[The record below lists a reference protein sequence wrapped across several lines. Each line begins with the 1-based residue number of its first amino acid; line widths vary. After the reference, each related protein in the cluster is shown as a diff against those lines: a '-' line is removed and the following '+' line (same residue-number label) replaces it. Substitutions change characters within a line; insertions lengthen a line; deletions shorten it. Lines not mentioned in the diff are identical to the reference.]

1 MNAQA
6 TLVGAFKAVFQA
18 PRGTADRLPE
28 EQKYWRYIESI
39 ATNIAS
45 RYGFGRID
53 TPAFEDS
60 SLFVRSVG
68 EGTDIVEKEM
78 YTFDDRGGA
87 SITLRPEGT
96 APVCRAYLEH
106 GMHNLPQPVRMYYF
120 CPVFRYERPQAGR
133 FRQHHQFG
141 VEILGDPDPSVDA
154 EVIEVAWELM
164 RGLGLRDVNLL
175 INSIGDGMCR
185 PRYVDRLRAYYSEH
199 PEKLCPDCKGRLE
212 RNPLR
217 LLDCKVETCH
227 ALGDNAPRSVDHLCD
242 DCLEHWSKLL
252 SYLTTMEL
260 PYELDHRLVRGLD
273 YYTRTVFEVQPVEG
287 GGQSTICGGGRYDG
301 LITQL
306 GGRPTPGIGF
316 ATGMERLTL
325 NLKRSDTPVPEESA
339 PKYLVANVG
348 DDSRNAA
355 VGLAVRL
362 RRSGVGVIL
371 SSGARGLRGQMRQ
384 ANALGIPYALILGD
398 DEIEK
403 GEVVVRDMVSST
415 QESRPLA
422 EFVQEITEV

>member
-1 MNAQA
+1 M
-6 TLVGAFKAVFQA
+6 VFRA
-18 PRGTADRLPE
+18 PRGTADHLPE
-28 EQKYWRYIESI
+28 EQKYWRYIESKAMDI
-39 ATNIAS
+39 AH
-45 RYGFGRID
+45 RFGYGRID

-60 SLFVRSVG
+60 NLFVRSVG

-78 YTFDDRGGA
+78 YTFEDRGGD

-141 VEILGDPDPSVDA
+141 VEALGDPDPSVDA

-164 RGLGLRDVNLL
+164 GSLGLRDVQLL
-175 INSIGDGMCR
+175 VNSIGDGNCR
-185 PRYVDRLRAYYSEH
+185 PAYVEHLRDYYAGHHDRL
-199 PEKLCPDCKGRLE
+199 CVDCRDRLG

-227 ALGDNAPRSVDHLCD
+227 ALGDEAPRSTDYQCD
-242 DCLEHWSKLL
+242 ECSEHWARLE
-252 SYLTTMEL
+252 SYLGTMKL
-260 PYELDHRLVRGLD
+260 PYVVDHRLVRGLD
-273 YYTRTVFEVQPVEG
+273 YYTRTVFEIQPLDV
-287 GGQSTICGGGRYDG
+287 GGQSTIVGGGRYDG
-301 LITQL
+301 LITEL

-325 NLKRSDTPVPEESA
+325 NLKRNGVPVPDEAS
-339 PKYLVANVG
+339 PRYLVANVG
-348 DDSRNAA
+348 DNARGA
-355 VGLAVRL
+355 ALELAVRL
-362 RRSGVGVIL
+362 RRGGVGAIL
-371 SSGARGLRGQMRQ
+371 SSGSRGLRGQMRQ
-384 ANALGIPYALILGD
+384 ANALNIPYALILGD
-398 DEIEK
+398 DEIAK
-403 GEVVVRDMVSST
+403 GEVVVRDMVASA

-422 EFVQEITEV
+422 DFLDEVSHT

>member
-1 MNAQA
+1 M
-6 TLVGAFKAVFQA
+6 FQA
-18 PRGTADRLPE
+18 PRGTADLLPS
-28 EQKYWRYIESI
+28 EQKYWRYIESK
-39 ATNIAS
+39 AREIAS

-53 TPAFEDS
+53 TPTFEDS
-60 SLFVRSVG
+60 DLFVRSVG

-78 YTFDDRGGA
+78 YTFEDRGGD
-87 SITLRPEGT
+87 SVTLRPEGT

-133 FRQHHQFG
+133 FREHHQFG
-141 VEILGDPDPSVDA
+141 AEVLGDADPSVDA
-154 EVIEVAWELM
+154 EVIEMAWELM
-164 RGLGLRDVNLL
+164 LSLGLLEINLL
-175 INSIGDGMCR
+175 VNSIGDDVCR
-185 PRYVDRLRAYYSEH
+185 PGYVERLRDYYTGH
-199 PEKLCPDCKGRLE
+199 HDKLCADCKGRLE

-227 ALGDNAPRSVDHLCD
+227 ALGDQAPQSVDHLCE
-242 DCLEHWSKLL
+242 DCQEHWSKLL
-252 SYLTTMEL
+252 SYLDTIRL
-260 PYELDHRLVRGLD
+260 PYQLDHRLVRGLD

-325 NLKRSDTPVPEESA
+325 NLKRSEVPVPEEPS

-348 DDSRNAA
+348 DEARNAA
-355 VGLAVRL
+355 VELAVRL
-362 RRSGVGVIL
+362 RRAGVGAIL
-371 SSGARGLRGQMRQ
+371 SSGTRGLRGQMRQ
-384 ANALGIPYALILGD
+384 ANALEIPYALILGD
-398 DEIEK
+398 DEIQK

-415 QESRPLA
+415 QESRPLS
-422 EFVQEITEV
+422 EFIQEVGGT